1 MVKKSFLD
9 RISNWEKWP
18 FKILYFPISFVWI
31 WYCIKAR
38 SLWFFSSS
46 NPTLTFGGFEGES
59 KKEMYDQLPAD
70 TFPQTIYIQ
79 NGIPFE
85 EVEKTIS
92 NNGFTYPFVV
102 KPDVGM
108 KGILF
113 RKIDDREQLRKYH
126 ERMPVEYIVQ
136 GLIELPIELSVFY
149 YRHPASERG
158 LISGMIQKELLE
170 VTGDGKSTLWELILK
185 HPRASL
191 RLAEMKH
198 RHEHRLE
205 RVLEDGK
212 HFYLSYAGNHNR
224 GARFIS
230 LAKEIDDQLLDVF
243 DKLSKYSGQ
252 FYYGRYDIKCSSIAE
267 LKEGKNYSIIEFNG
281 CGAEPNH
288 IYDNDQT
295 LLQAYAE
302 ILKHW
307 KVLYQISK
315 YNHENGTPYWPFL
328 KGYRFLNKAR
338 AHFKML
344 EKFD

>member
-92 NNGFTYPFVV
+92 DNGFTYPFVV

-230 LAKEIDDQLLDVF
+230 LSREIDDQLLDVF
-243 DKLSKYSGQ
+243 DKLSLYSGQ

-307 KVLYQISK
+307 KA
-315 YNHENGTPYWPFL
+315 N
-328 KGYRFLNKAR
+328 
-338 AHFKML
+338 
-344 EKFD
+344 

>member
-92 NNGFTYPFVV
+92 DNGFTYPFVV

-315 YNHENGTPYWPFL
+315 YNHENGTPYWPFF

>member
-1 MVKKSFLD
+1 MVKISFLD

-92 NNGFTYPFVV
+92 DNGFTYPFVV

-158 LISGMIQKELLE
+158 VISGMIQKELLE

-267 LKEGKNYSIIEFNG
+267 LKEGKNYSII
-281 CGAEPNH
+281 
-288 IYDNDQT
+288 
-295 LLQAYAE
+295 
-302 ILKHW
+302 
-307 KVLYQISK
+307 
-315 YNHENGTPYWPFL
+315 
-328 KGYRFLNKAR
+328 
-338 AHFKML
+338 
-344 EKFD
+344 

>member
-59 KKEMYDQLPAD
+59 KKEMYDQLPPD

-92 NNGFTYPFVV
+92 DNGFTYPFVV

-113 RKIDDREQLRKYH
+113 RKIDDRKQLRKYH

-158 LISGMIQKELLE
+158 VISGMIQKELLE

-243 DKLSKYSGQ
+243 DKLSMYSGQ

-315 YNHENGTPYWPFL
+315 YNHENGIPYWPFL
-328 KGYRFLNKAR
+328 KGYRFLNKAT